1 MKTNHVLRRFKSKSA
16 STENADVPLN
26 LPPADAKTADATI
39 VGEDS
44 VTNPP
49 EAKLSP
55 RGCTRS
61 ARQFLTLSR
70 GSTTPSSQT
79 RENDE
84 MSSTSADQFSAQAI
98 SAKGARLLRLSQQI
112 EGDEEE
118 ANRLNTV
125 SEARDGAP
133 IHAAPPRRGGFLI
146 DDSQQ
151 KGIHEVLTALTQAPM
166 TSGFQSLCGLPSLPT
181 RLAYRLTATSLN
193 LPENV
198 SSSD

>member
-1 MKTNHVLRRFKSKSA
+1 VEHRTDNGRSIGNHQRQYGANIPTDRYESA
-16 STENADVPLN
+16 W
-26 LPPADAKTADATI
+26 TADATI

-133 IHAAPPRRGGFLI
+133 IHAAPPRRG
-146 DDSQQ
+146 
-151 KGIHEVLTALTQAPM
+151 
-166 TSGFQSLCGLPSLPT
+166 
-181 RLAYRLTATSLN
+181 
-193 LPENV
+193 V
-198 SSSD
+198 SY